1 MIKITGG
8 AQRARQTKPL
18 PVAEPTTPPA
28 LAPKKKKDLVPWRER
43 VFLPLPVAAEVS
55 GLSVGSWY
63 RFERE
68 GRVNFRRLGGR
79 TLIAT
84 PDVIA
89 IVDSATPWTA
99 SNAGAAARAR
109 RAELSKA
116 NWCLTEV
123 TS

>member
-18 PVAEPTTPPA
+18 PAAEPTTPPA
-28 LAPKKKKDLVPWRER
+28 PAPKRELVPWRER
-43 VFLPLPVAAEVS
+43 ALLSLSVAAEVS

-63 RFERE
+63 RLERE

-89 IVDSATPWTA
+89 IVDSAEPWTA

-116 NWCLTEV
+116 NWQV